1 MKKLLVGL
9 GAVIVLLV
17 TAVIALPVLIPSD
30 TIKEQISAQVRD
42 ATGRELLIDGE
53 VSFSLVP
60 NIEFSASDISLSNA
74 AGMTDAKMLSLG
86 GITVKIGL
94 LPLLGREVVIDTLV
108 IRDPVLHL
116 EVDKEGRPNW
126 AFKPAKAGPSGAGE
140 EPAQKTA
147 ALPFSDLRLGDVRI
161 ENGLVSFNNASTGQT
176 LQAKGI
182 DLKVALADLGSPLS
196 LTGRLTLN
204 DEPVTLEL
212 SVKTPR
218 DLLSGKSAAIQTALV
233 TKHLTIGF
241 DAKIQQQPVPGLDG
255 AFKLDIASVGRLAAW
270 LGQPL
275 DKALPDPGPLKVRAT
290 FKGDGAKV
298 ALKQATIEGKGLKA
312 QATGSFDGTGKIAKV
327 VLNIETGVLDI
338 DRYLPPARDKRGQ
351 KEIRAEP
358 PKGQKKAADM
368 LAALSD
374 EPLDLSALSQTDAD
388 VRIAI
393 GGIKVAGFEI
403 GRVAFTTKLTK
414 GVLAAELSELRLYG
428 GNVKGK
434 VKLDASGDA
443 LAVEAA
449 LTIDGVKPAKLAR
462 TATGGRVVVS
472 GTASGSVNATARGAS
487 PRALAQSLRGKLT
500 FALGGVEIK
509 DAPVGA
515 ITDIK
520 VAIDLPG
527 LESPPSLKGSV
538 IYNKQ
543 RVDLTAS
550 LDSLKKVMSGGPFA
564 AKLSVAT
571 KHLKAGYDGKVLQQP
586 VPGLDGAFKLDIAS
600 VGKLAA
606 WLGQP
611 LDKARPDPGPLKVRA
626 TFTGDGAKV
635 ALKQATIEGKGL
647 KAQATGSFD
656 GSGKIAK
663 VVLNIETGVLDIDRY
678 LPPARD
684 QKEITA
690 EPPKGRQPAPDML
703 AALSDEPLDLSAL
716 SQTDADVRIAIGG
729 IKVAGFEI
737 GRVAFTTKLAK
748 GVLAAELSELGLY
761 GGNVKGKVKLDGSG
775 DALAVEVALTIDG
788 VKPAK
793 LARTAT
799 GGKVVVS
806 GTASGSVNATA
817 RGASPRALA
826 QSLRGK
832 LAFALGGV
840 EIKDAPVGAISDIKV
855 AIDLPGLESP
865 PSLKGSVIYNKERV
879 DLTASLDSLKK
890 VMSGGPF
897 AAKLSVA
904 TKHLKAGYDGKVQ
917 QQPVPGLDGAFKLDV
932 ASVGKLAAW
941 LGQPL
946 DKARPDPGPLKLRAT
961 FTSDGAKVALKQATI
976 EGKGLKL
983 KATGSFDGSN
993 PIPRFKSNIE
1003 IMEANLNAYLPPL
1016 AAKKKAPAKSKTGK
1030 QRPTGWS
1037 REPIDFSPL
1046 SKANGDIDVKIGTI
1060 RYKDLLIQN
1069 GRIRVSIANGVLTTS
1084 LEQLKLAQGTISATA
1099 KIDASK
1105 PAARI
1110 EYQASITG
1118 VESRKLLKTFADN
1131 DRLSGRVDFQTRG
1144 RARGRNQRELV
1155 ESLNGDGRF
1164 KFIDGAIHGIN
1175 LAATLR
1181 KAKTLG
1187 IGTSGGEAQK
1197 TDFAELSGSFTIK
1210 NGLLENRDFK
1220 MLAPLI
1226 RLSGAGVVPLP
1237 PQWVD
1242 YLVTAKLVASIKGQG
1257 GADALAGLPIPI
1269 KIEGPWSNVGYGVD
1283 WKRVFSQA
1291 MLDPERLR
1299 NMPADLRES
1308 AKGFGVDLPA
1318 FKIPGTD
1325 FLKGLFQPKQTQPV
1339 EPTKEQEAP
1348 PAPNPAPDPFA
1359 DPLKALRGLFGR

>member
-290 FKGDGAKV
+290 FTGDGAKV

-351 KEIRAEP
+351 KEITAEP

-434 VKLDASGDA
+434 VKLD
-443 LAVEAA
+443 
-449 LTIDGVKPAKLAR
+449 
-462 TATGGRVVVS
+462 
-472 GTASGSVNATARGAS
+472 
-487 PRALAQSLRGKLT
+487 
-500 FALGGVEIK
+500 
-509 DAPVGA
+509 
-515 ITDIK
+515 
-520 VAIDLPG
+520 
-527 LESPPSLKGSV
+527 
-538 IYNKQ
+538 
-543 RVDLTAS
+543 
-550 LDSLKKVMSGGPFA
+550 
-564 AKLSVAT
+564 
-571 KHLKAGYDGKVLQQP
+571 
-586 VPGLDGAFKLDIAS
+586 
-600 VGKLAA
+600 
-606 WLGQP
+606 
-611 LDKARPDPGPLKVRA
+611 
-626 TFTGDGAKV
+626 
-635 ALKQATIEGKGL
+635 
-647 KAQATGSFD
+647 
-656 GSGKIAK
+656 
-663 VVLNIETGVLDIDRY
+663 
-678 LPPARD
+678 
-684 QKEITA
+684 
-690 EPPKGRQPAPDML
+690 
-703 AALSDEPLDLSAL
+703 
-716 SQTDADVRIAIGG
+716 
-729 IKVAGFEI
+729 
-737 GRVAFTTKLAK
+737 
-748 GVLAAELSELGLY
+748 
-761 GGNVKGKVKLDGSG
+761 GSG

-832 LAFALGGV
+832 LTFALGGV
-840 EIKDAPVGAISDIKV
+840 EIKDAPVGAITDIKV
-855 AIDLPGLESP
+855 ALDLPGLESP
-865 PSLKGSVIYNKERV
+865 PSLKGSVIYNKQRV

-917 QQPVPGLDGAFKLDV
+917 QQPVPGLDGAFKLDI

-976 EGKGLKL
+976 EGKGLKV

-1003 IMEANLNAYLPPL
+1003 IMEANLNAYLPAP

-1131 DRLSGRVDFQTRG
+1131 DRLSGKVDFQTRG

-1226 RLSGAGVVPLP
+1226 RLSGKGVVPLP

-1348 PAPNPAPDPFA
+1348 PAPIRRPIHWPIH
-1359 DPLKALRGLFGR
+1359 